1 MPMPCCQV
9 DVALALCSLLVPLV
23 VVIVVDV
30 EIAAQQLCAT
40 SRTAIPP
47 RKIATWYVGESQG
60 RGQGLLSEVRRK
72 KPNRHAT

>member
-1 MPMPCCQV
+1 MPCCQV
-9 DVALALCSLLVPLV
+9 DVALALCSLLLL

-30 EIAAQQLCAT
+30 EVAAQLCAT

-60 RGQGLLSEVRRK
+60 RGQGSFIRG
-72 KPNRHAT
+72 

>member
-1 MPMPCCQV
+1 MPCCQV
-9 DVALALCSLLVPLV
+9 DVALALCSLLLLVVV

-30 EIAAQQLCAT
+30 EVAAQLCAT

-47 RKIATWYVGESQG
+47 RKIATWCVGESQG

>member
-1 MPMPCCQV
+1 MPCCQV
-9 DVALALCSLLVPLV
+9 DVALALCSLLLL

-30 EIAAQQLCAT
+30 EVAAQLCAT